1 MKIAEKA
8 ISFQLMLDVTM
19 LVEIAGACL
28 ELVKLH
34 NLDIKREWAFPCH
47 KERCIILP
55 NPSSSCGKICTM
67 PETCSN

>member
-8 ISFQLMLDVTM
+8 ISFQVIFDFTM
-19 LVEIAGACL
+19 VVEIAGACL

-34 NLDIKREWAFPCH
+34 NLDIKREWAFPSQ
-47 KERCIILP
+47 KERCIKPPDL
-55 NPSSSCGKICTM
+55 SSSCGKICTM